1 MFMIYIN
8 KFVGARIFAQARD
21 TTKVADNGLPNYAI
35 NNDVKRVKKV
45 ENRVY
50 LQTRNSGLSLDLFGV
65 DGWRRTGTWR
75 VVGGYHLQGNKSI
88 GGNMRG
94 NIQT

>member
-50 LQTRNSGLSLDLFGV
+50 LQTRNSGQSVPPGRLIFLGSGPPF
-65 DGWRRTGTWR
+65 TASF
-75 VVGGYHLQGNKSI
+75 VVLPS
-88 GGNMRG
+88 
-94 NIQT
+94 

>member
-50 LQTRNSGLSLDLFGV
+50 LQTRNSGHILFQ
-65 DGWRRTGTWR
+65 
-75 VVGGYHLQGNKSI
+75 HLATKQAAASYF
-88 GGNMRG
+88 
-94 NIQT
+94 